1 MINDK
6 EVLKV
11 IKEWIKID
19 KEFRCLI
26 SNHW

>member
-11 IKEWIKID
+11 IKEWMKID
-19 KEFRCLI
+19 KESRCLVR
-26 SNHW
+26 NHW